1 MPGLNESA
9 PRAARRSP
17 LTRGI
22 LLAALLAAGAVLA
35 ACEHGQP
42 LEPDRA
48 APDRPSLALNPA
60 CAPWLGGQTHTD
72 SILVNTTWTPAG
84 NPHRVDQLI
93 HIEGTAWLKLDPG
106 TLVCF
111 GGGGGLR
118 ADNGGRVRV
127 VGSAAAPVVLTATDP
142 ANGWLGVHLAG
153 TPAAASVVDH
163 LRLEHTR
170 GAFALATYDDHT
182 ASIDSSV
189 FRQNERGLYLW
200 GYDGQMRRSR
210 VDTVTTAIWPAVTV
224 GRKTS
229 FRQNVIRG
237 AAGVG
242 LAVLGTDSV
251 LLGNGLVEGSGGVGL
266 QVTTPASGLLGI
278 AQMRVTGG
286 ATYPAEMEVSAFAR
300 IYWAQSHADSLLG
313 NARDTVVI
321 TGGTLAE
328 TAHAVPTLPWRVTGA
343 VTVQGTGILRAHPGA
358 TLAFT
363 SFGKVT
369 AGNGGRVVARG
380 SPAAPVRFTST
391 TSAGWGGLDLEGAP
405 TASSYLTNVLIENA
419 KDSFGVM
426 SHWDHTVIIDSAV
439 FRQNGSAAYLRG
451 TNSRISRSRIDTTL
465 IGRPAVIIEANGG
478 VVESTLIRGSRGAG
492 LSVGVYGNIQV
503 RSCEIRESG
512 GDGIELLG
520 PIDVHNCNL
529 VNNGGW
535 GVDNS
540 TAYLVN
546 VEDNWWGDAAGPT
559 GPNGDGVAPDG
570 WYGSFPVDYTPWR
583 TTPYVLPYVP

>member
-1 MPGLNESA
+1 MPSRHEST
-9 PRAARRSP
+9 PRDPRRNRLP
-17 LTRGI
+17 GI
-22 LLAALLAAGAVLA
+22 ALLAALLGGAALA

-111 GGGGGLR
+111 GDGGGLR

-127 VGSAAAPVVLTATDP
+127 LGSAAAPVVLTAADLGD
-142 ANGWLGVHLAG
+142 GWLGVHLAG
-153 TPAAASVVDH
+153 TPAATSAVDH
-163 LRLEHTR
+163 VRLEHTR
-170 GAFALATYDDHT
+170 GAFAFATYGDHT

-189 FRQNERGLYLW
+189 FRQNEMGLYLW
-200 GYDGQMRRSR
+200 GYDSHMRRSQ
-210 VDTVTTAIWPAVTV
+210 VDTVTTSTWPAVTV
-224 GRKTS
+224 GRKIS

-251 LLGNGLVEGSGGVGL
+251 NLGNGRVEGSGGVGL
-266 QVTTPASGLLGI
+266 QVATPASGLLGI
-278 AQMRVTGG
+278 AQVRVTGG

-300 IYWAQSHADSLLG
+300 IYWALSHADSLLG
-313 NARDTVVI
+313 NARDTVVV
-321 TGGTLAE
+321 TGGTLTE
-328 TAHAVPTLPWRVTGA
+328 TAHVSPSLPWRVTGQ
-343 VTVQGTGILRAHPGA
+343 VTVQGAGILRAHPGA
-358 TLAFT
+358 TLAFN
-363 SFGKVT
+363 SSVLVT
-369 AGNGGRVVARG
+369 ARNGGRVVARG
-380 SPAAPVRFTST
+380 TAAAPVRFTSAA
-391 TSAGWGGLDLEGAP
+391 SAGWGGLELEGAP

-451 TNSRISRSRIDTTL
+451 TNS
-465 IGRPAVIIEANGG
+465 
-478 VVESTLIRGSRGAG
+478 
-492 LSVGVYGNIQV
+492 
-503 RSCEIRESG
+503 
-512 GDGIELLG
+512 
-520 PIDVHNCNL
+520 
-529 VNNGGW
+529 
-535 GVDNS
+535 
-540 TAYLVN
+540 
-546 VEDNWWGDAAGPT
+546 
-559 GPNGDGVAPDG
+559 
-570 WYGSFPVDYTPWR
+570 
-583 TTPYVLPYVP
+583 